1 MILGLGAVG
10 LALLAAL
17 PQFAEEYTIAFM
29 LSMLAYTVMASAWSI
44 FSGATRYIS
53 LATSAFF
60 GIGAYCLAYWGE
72 ALPLPVV
79 VLIAAAFGFLIA
91 LVVGLST
98 LRLSGV
104 YFVVFTFGL
113 TELIRQV
120 MIWFEI
126 NQTRTL
132 VRQVYLDVTTTE
144 LYYYLLG
151 LVILVFLAGYL
162 VGRSRLGLALR
173 AIGEDETAA
182 RHSGI
187 DTTLVKV
194 LVFALSSAFMSAT
207 GALLM
212 PRWTYVDPNIAFN
225 PLISFQVLI
234 MALLGGVHRLYG
246 PALGVIPLVLLFE
259 FLVTRFPYQFNVVL
273 GAIFILIVY
282 FLPNG
287 VTGLLEQTAARLP
300 YLRIRRPPARADR
313 SSGGRPKP

>member
-1 MILGLGAVG
+1 MGRRHSILLLGTA
-10 LALLAAL
+10 ALGFLAAM
-17 PQFAEEYTIAFM
+17 PYFVSEYTVAFM
-29 LSMLAYTVMASAWSI
+29 LSLLAYVVMSTAWSI

-60 GIGAYCLAYWGE
+60 GIGAYCLAFWGE
-72 ALPLPVV
+72 TLPLPVV
-79 VLIAAAFGFLIA
+79 VLIAAAAGFVIA

-98 LRLSGV
+98 LRLSGI

-126 NQTRTL
+126 NQSKGL
-132 VRQVYLDVTTTE
+132 VRQIFLDVTSFD

-151 LVILVFLAGYL
+151 LVVLVFLAGFL
-162 VGRSRLGLALR
+162 VARSRLGLALR

-182 RHSGI
+182 RHAGI
-187 DTTLVKV
+187 DTTIVKV
-194 LVFALSSAFMSAT
+194 LVFALSSAFIAAT

-234 MALLGGVHRLYG
+234 MALLGGVNRLYG

-259 FLVTRFPYQFNVVL
+259 FIVASFPYQFNVVL
-273 GAIFILIVY
+273 GAIFILIVF

-287 VTGLLEQTAARLP
+287 VVGLLETLQQRAHRL
-300 YLRIRRPPARADR
+300 LRARA
-313 SSGGRPKP
+313 GT